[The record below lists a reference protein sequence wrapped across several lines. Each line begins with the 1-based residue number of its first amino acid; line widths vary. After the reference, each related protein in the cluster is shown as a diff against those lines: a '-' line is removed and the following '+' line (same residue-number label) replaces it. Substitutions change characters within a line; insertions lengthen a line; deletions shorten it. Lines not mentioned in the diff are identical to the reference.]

1 MVAVIKAGKS
11 LRNALH
17 YNENK
22 VKQDVA
28 KLIHSTG
35 FPKDTGEL
43 GFTDKI
49 GRFQKLTGLNDR
61 VKVNSV
67 HISLNFDTSEN
78 ISVDKLRQ
86 ISDAYMQKIGFG
98 VQPYLVYRHDDA
110 AHPHIHI
117 VTTNIRADGSY
128 IKLHNIGKN
137 QSEVARKEI
146 EQEFGLVKA
155 DSRKRQAHYEIKPV
169 SIQKIVL
176 GKATKS
182 GVKRAI
188 TNVLDAVLPVYK
200 YTSLPEL
207 NAVLNQ
213 YNIMA
218 DQGGKESRIHRNNGL
233 VYRVLDEKG
242 RKTGV
247 PIPASDIYSKPT
259 MKMLAKK
266 FIENDSLRE
275 PHKRRIKNAIDL
287 AILKKSDN
295 TTTGFKNELQKQK
308 VQLVIRQN
316 DEGRIYGLTY
326 VDQLTKCVFN
336 GSDLGKNYSAN
347 AVVSRLAG
355 ENKNFEQRPGADE
368 KEQQKKLSS
377 FETPAI
383 SDQMQPLQGQLP
395 VNVGTTIQNA
405 ITDTMN
411 AESRE
416 ILNPELRE
424 DSRKKRR
431 KRRFNQ

>member
-22 VKQDVA
+22 VKQEVA
-28 KLIHSTG
+28 KLIHSIG

-49 GRFQKLTGLNDR
+49 GRFQKLTELNDR

-78 ISVDKLRQ
+78 IPVDKLRQ

-98 VQPYLVYRHDDA
+98 KQPYLVYRHDDA
-110 AHPHIHI
+110 AHPHIHV

-137 QSEVARKEI
+137 QSEIARKEI
-146 EQEFGLVKA
+146 EQEFNLVKA
-155 DSRKRQAHYEIKPV
+155 DSHQRQAQYEIKPV
-169 SIQKIVL
+169 SIQIIIP
-176 GKATKS
+176 GKSTKS
-182 GVKRAI
+182 GIKRAI

-207 NAVLNQ
+207 NAVLSQ
-213 YNIMA
+213 YNILA
-218 DQGGKESRIHRNNGL
+218 DQGGKESRMQKNNGL
-233 VYRVLDEKG
+233 VYRVLDEQG

-247 PIPASDIYSKPT
+247 PIPASDIYNKPT
-259 MKMLAKK
+259 MKVLAKK
-266 FIENDSLRE
+266 FIENDALRE

-287 AILKKSDN
+287 AILKKGGS
-295 TTTGFKNELQKQK
+295 TTAGFKNELQKEK
-308 VQLVIRQN
+308 VLLVIRQN
-316 DEGRIYGLTY
+316 EQGRIYGLTY

-347 AVVSRLAG
+347 AIISRLSD
-355 ENKNFEQRPGADE
+355 EHKNLQRRSEAYQR
-368 KEQQKKLSS
+368 EQQKNMPSVEK
-377 FETPAI
+377 PI
-383 SDQMQPLQGQLP
+383 VQDQTQPLQGQVP
-395 VNVGTTIQNA
+395 ASVDETVQNA
-405 ITDTMN
+405 ITDILGT
-411 AESRE
+411 ESRE
-416 ILNPELRE
+416 ILNPELR
-424 DSRKKRR
+424 DDNRKKRKKR
-431 KRRFNQ
+431 KI

>member
-22 VKQDVA
+22 VKQEVA

-35 FPKDTGEL
+35 FPKDTSEL

-49 GRFQKLTGLNDR
+49 GRFQKLTELNDR

-78 ISVDKLRQ
+78 IAVDSLRQ

-98 VQPYLVYRHDDA
+98 KQPYLVYRHDDA

-137 QSEVARKEI
+137 QSEAARKEI
-146 EQEFGLVKA
+146 EKEFNLVKA
-155 DSRKRQAHYEIKPV
+155 DSHQRQTQYEIKPAN
-169 SIQKIVL
+169 IQKIVL
-176 GKATKS
+176 GKSTKS
-182 GVKRAI
+182 GIKRAI

-218 DQGGKESRIHRNNGL
+218 DQGGRESRIHKNNGL

-242 RKTGV
+242 NKTGV
-247 PIPASDIYSKPT
+247 PIPASDIYNKPT

-266 FIENDSLRE
+266 FIENDSLRV
-275 PHKRRIKNAIDL
+275 PHKRRIKNAVDL
-287 AILKKSDN
+287 AILKKADK
-295 TTTGFKNELQKQK
+295 TVIGFKSELQKEK

-316 DEGRIYGLTY
+316 EQGVIYGLTY

-336 GSDLGKNYSAN
+336 GSDLGKSYSAN
-347 AVVSRLAG
+347 AIISRLSG
-355 ENKNFEQRPGADE
+355 ENKNLQQRPDAHE
-368 KEQQKKLSS
+368 KEQQKTTQL
-377 FETPAI
+377 FEQAASNQP
-383 SDQMQPLQGQLP
+383 QPLKSQVAANAGE
-395 VNVGTTIQNA
+395 NIQNTVA
-405 ITDTMN
+405 GILNT
-411 AESRE
+411 ESRE
-416 ILNPELRE
+416 ILNPELKD
-424 DSRKKRR
+424 DSKKKRR
-431 KRRFNQ
+431 KRKI